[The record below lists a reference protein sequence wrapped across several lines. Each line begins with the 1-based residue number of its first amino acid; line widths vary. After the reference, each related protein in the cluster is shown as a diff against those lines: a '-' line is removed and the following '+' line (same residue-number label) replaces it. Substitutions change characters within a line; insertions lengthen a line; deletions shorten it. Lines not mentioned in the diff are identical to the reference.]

1 MIGSL
6 LQCYGKNALVLCT
19 EVLAFS
25 EIGTILSLGAV
36 DIPNAKQQGPSTQTK
51 PSRMYIQQCL
61 LEVFSV
67 LYHSHPPTNNKVI
80 SMRKAKLS
88 HA

>member
-25 EIGTILSLGAV
+25 EIGAIPSLGAV
-36 DIPNAKQQGPSTQTK
+36 DIPNGKQQGPSTQTK

-61 LEVFSV
+61 LEVFFV

-80 SMRKAKLS
+80 SI
-88 HA
+88 